1 MSEFFIY
8 PEDMSDYEEET
19 DMNTA
24 ITLTKEKIPKV
35 EITNQANNIL
45 NETKTIVKIRTIS
58 KN

>member
-24 ITLTKEKIPKV
+24 ITLTKEKLPKV
-35 EITNQANNIL
+35 EITNQENNIL
-45 NETKTIVKIRTIS
+45 NETKTIVKIKTIS